1 MLKKHKTIKTG
12 ALIFAALFVLQTTA
26 VPAYAADADAEVI
39 NSVSDASAADGRAK
53 DEQNGT
59 AGSGDAAGFDAGLS
73 YLEFSEAYPDAEKPV
88 AEIPVIS
95 GNTVVFEAG
104 SSYEY
109 TVNAEKAGLYAVS
122 MTYVCREGIGAAPAF
137 SLYING
143 ELPFDEAQ
151 SMHLVRRWKD
161 EKPLDDE
168 TVKSGR
174 IPNQTEVYEPQTVIL
189 SDNVYFYGGRLYF
202 PLEIGENRIRI
213 QMENETIE
221 VSELKFVNEPDAPS
235 YEEASAGYKYKDYS
249 GEPLY
254 FEAEYAAYKSD
265 ATLYAVNDSTSA
277 TTSPTSAYEKYL
289 NTIGGGSW
297 DTPGQYI
304 EWEFEVPEDGLY
316 EMAFKYRQN
325 INAGM
330 SSYRRIIIDGELLFS
345 ELDEVDFAYSS
356 GFSNRVLGG
365 DEPYKIELSKGKHTV
380 RLEVIVGELSE
391 VLPLV
396 ENCVKELNDAY
407 RKIIMITGSNP
418 DTLRDYQLETAV
430 PDVIETF
437 KEQQAEL
444 ERLSDYIEETM
455 DGGSAGTKNMGTL
468 AAELAE
474 FVEDPYRITGELAR
488 FKSNITALSTWMI
501 SAKSQPLQLDYF
513 CLYAPGGEIKKAKA
527 GFFSM
532 LEFELK
538 SLLFTF
544 SDEYQTNPAAEGADT
559 ITVWT
564 TAGQTQ
570 LSILQQLVEDD
581 FYTDHDITVDVKLV
595 TSSLLMAIVAGK
607 APDIALNVASADAMN
622 YAFRNAV
629 VDLNQYDDIDEVT
642 SQFRESALAPI
653 TYKDSLYGL
662 PLTQS
667 YHMLFYRKD
676 IIDELGISI
685 PETWDD
691 VIIAMATLKKNNLEF
706 GIPIPTDLQTY
717 YSMLY
722 QNGGTLYN
730 EDMSATA
737 LTSYEAI
744 SAFTR
749 WSEFFTDYQSP
760 KQFDAQN
767 RFRTGEIPILINDFS
782 LYCTLSVLAPEI
794 EGLWGIAMMPGT
806 VKEDGSVDHTAAS
819 TDTCSIILKNNH
831 EDACWEFLKWWSGED
846 AQYKYATRVEMA
858 LGQSARVMTANVA
871 AFERLPWDADT
882 LSMLKKQ
889 AEELVGVPQVPGGY
903 YTSRYIGNALNK
915 VMYDSAV
922 PGEIL
927 MDFSETIDSEIAS
940 KRKEL
945 GLDE

>member
-1 MLKKHKTIKTG
+1 MLKKLRTVRTG
-12 ALIFAALFVLQTTA
+12 ALIFAALLVLQAA
-26 VPAYAADADAEVI
+26 VPVCSAEGAANGAPSAVSGMSEDKRADA
-39 NSVSDASAADGRAK
+39 ASAEG
-53 DEQNGT
+53 
-59 AGSGDAAGFDAGLS
+59 GLS
-73 YLEFSEAYPDAEKPV
+73 YLEFSDANPDMQKPV

-95 GNTVVFEAG
+95 GGNVVFEAG
-104 SSYEY
+104 KSYEY
-109 TVNAEKAGLYAVS
+109 TVKAEKAGLYAAS
-122 MTYVCREGIGAAPAF
+122 ITYVCREGIGAAPAF

-143 ELPFDEAQ
+143 ALPFAEAQ
-151 SMHLVRRWKD
+151 SMHLVRRWRD
-161 EKPLDDE
+161 EKPLDSE

-174 IPNQTEVYEPQTVIL
+174 IPNQTEVFEPQTVLL

-202 PLEIGENRIRI
+202 PLENGENKIRL
-213 QMENETIE
+213 QMENEIIE
-221 VSELKFVNEPDAPS
+221 VSEFKFLNEEETPS
-235 YEEASAGYKYKDYS
+235 YKEAVSGFKYKDYS

-254 FEAEYAAYKSD
+254 FEAEYADFKSD

-289 NTIGGGSW
+289 NTIGGGAWKS
-297 DTPGQYI
+297 PGQYI

-325 INAGM
+325 TNAGM
-330 SSYRRIIIDGELLFS
+330 SSYRRILIDGEVPFA
-345 ELDEVDFAYSS
+345 ELDEVGFAYSS
-356 GFSNRVLGG
+356 GFSNCVLGG
-365 DEPYKIELSKGKHTV
+365 DNPYKIQLSKGKHTV
-380 RLEVIVGELSE
+380 KLEVVVGELSK

-396 ENCVKELNDAY
+396 ENCVKDLNDAY

-430 PDVIETF
+430 PDVIETLT
-437 KEQQAEL
+437 EQQSEL
-444 ERLSDYIEETM
+444 ERLSDYIEKTM

-468 AAELAE
+468 AAQLKE
-474 FVEDPYRITGELAR
+474 FVKDPYRITGELAR

-501 SAKSQPLQLDYF
+501 SAKNQPLQLDYF
-513 CLYAPGGEIKKAKA
+513 CVYAPGGEIKKAKA

-532 LEFELK
+532 LAFELK

-544 SDEYQTNPAAEGADT
+544 SDEYQTNPEAEGADT

-581 FYTDHDITVDVKLV
+581 FYADHNITVDVKLV
-595 TSSLLMAIVAGK
+595 TSSLLMAIVSGK

-629 VDLNQYDDIDEVT
+629 VDLNGYSDVGEVT
-642 SQFRESALAPI
+642 SQFRESALAPV

-667 YHMLFYRKD
+667 YHMLFYRRD
-676 IIDELGISI
+676 IIEEMGIRI

-691 VIIAMATLKKNNLEF
+691 VITAMAALKKNNLEF

-717 YSMLY
+717 YAMLY
-722 QNGGTLYN
+722 QNGGSLYN
-730 EDMSATA
+730 EDKSATA

-749 WSEFFTDYQSP
+749 WGEFFTDYQSP

-794 EGLWGIAMMPGT
+794 QGLWGIAMMPGT
-806 VKEDGSVDHTAAS
+806 ARKDGSVDHTAAS
-819 TDTCSIILKNNH
+819 TDTCSVILKNGN
-831 EDACWEFLKWWSGED
+831 EDACWEFLKWWSGEE

-871 AFERLPWDADT
+871 AFERLPWDTET
-882 LSMLKKQ
+882 LAMLKKQ
-889 AEELVGVPQVPGGY
+889 AGELVGVPQVPGGY

-915 VMYDSAV
+915 VMYNSAV

-945 GLDE
+945 GLDD